1 MNIELRKWSVED
13 KEVLIKMCNS
23 IDRSFLSDRLP
34 NPYTNASAE
43 WWLTMVKDNEG
54 HGFHNEENKFD
65 FYRAMEKFLDA
76 HLKK

>member
-34 NPYTNASAE
+34 KETLINNDILSSNQLLQNFFSCYIN
-43 WWLTMVKDNEG
+43 
-54 HGFHNEENKFD
+54 
-65 FYRAMEKFLDA
+65 
-76 HLKK
+76 